1 MINKKRAEL
10 SDKEFL
16 RWLDLIKR
24 LDQQKS
30 IPIKEIG

>member
-1 MINKKRAEL
+1 MINNKRAEL

-16 RWLDLIKR
+16 RWLDKMKR

-30 IPIKEIG
+30 VLIKEVE